1 MSTPEPLAKPS
12 ELYEFSQG
20 ELAVLVYAVDLLLKE
35 IETLKGNPTETT
47 PHVGE
52 TARQRLMRR
61 VETQVASSAPRLGV
75 PRPAESDGTVPF
87 QKGVNIVTAL
97 LLDLARR

>member
-1 MSTPEPLAKPS
+1 MSTPEPIVESS
-12 ELYEFSQG
+12 EFYQFSQG

-61 VETQVASSAPRLGV
+61 VETHVPSIAPNLGV
-75 PRPAESDGTVPF
+75 QKPAESDGTVPF

-97 LLDLARR
+97 LQNLARR